1 MNGILGS
8 LLRVSLGVGAL
19 LLLNNLFERGK
30 LSITWILILA
40 YSAGAIL
47 YSILGPS
54 K

>member
-40 YSAGAIL
+40 YAAGAII